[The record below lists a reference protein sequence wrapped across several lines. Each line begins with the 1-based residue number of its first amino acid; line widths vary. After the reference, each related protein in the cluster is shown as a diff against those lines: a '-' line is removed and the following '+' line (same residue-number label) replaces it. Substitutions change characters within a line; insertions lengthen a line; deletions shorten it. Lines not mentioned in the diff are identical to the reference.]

1 MQKYINYK
9 NVDFG
14 VTKIDCFN
22 LERDIQ
28 TGAIC
33 WSNGDLKLWASPQ
46 FEGEENL
53 VDVQIQYFDENGNE
67 YNSDGDFFELRSECD
82 LEAQKHQYLYVVTQ
96 LLKKL
101 HTMEFYT
108 EYYKNID
115 GAISKKEWDQIVNKL
130 I

>member
-1 MQKYINYK
+1 MEKYINYK

-14 VTKIDCFN
+14 ITKIGNFN

-46 FEGEENL
+46 FEGEENV
-53 VDVQIQYFDENGNE
+53 VDVQIQYFDDNGTE
-67 YNSDGDFFELRSECD
+67 YNSDGDYFELRSECD
-82 LEAQKHQYLYVVTQ
+82 FDAQKLQYIYVITKF
-96 LLKKL
+96 LRILD
-101 HTMEFYT
+101 TMEFYT
-108 EYYKNID
+108 EYHKNMD
-115 GAISKKEWDQIVNKL
+115 VAISKNEWDQIVNKL

>member
-1 MQKYINYK
+1 MGKYINYK

-14 VTKIDCFN
+14 ITKIGNFN

-33 WSNGDLKLWASPQ
+33 WSNGYLKLWASPQ
-46 FEGEENL
+46 FEGEENR

-67 YNSDGDFFELRSECD
+67 HNSDGDFFELRNEGD
-82 LEAQKHQYLYVVTQ
+82 LDAQKYQYLYVVTQ
-96 LLKKL
+96 LLKNL
-101 HTMEFYT
+101 DCMEFYT
-108 EYYKNID
+108 EYYNRMNW
-115 GAISKKEWDQIVNKL
+115 AITKSEWDQIVNKL

>member
-1 MQKYINYK
+1 MGKYINYK

-14 VTKIDCFN
+14 ITKISDFN

-33 WSNGDLKLWASPQ
+33 WSNGYLKLWASPQ

-53 VDVQIQYFDENGNE
+53 VDVQIQYFDDNGKE
-67 YNSDGDFFELRSECD
+67 YNSDGDYFELRNEGD
-82 LEAQKHQYLYVVTQ
+82 YVAQKLQYIYVITQ
-96 LLKKL
+96 LLRL
-101 HTMEFYT
+101 LDTMEFYT
-108 EYYKNID
+108 EYHTQIN
-115 GAISKKEWDQIVNKL
+115 GAISKKQWDKIVNTL